1 MSARAGRWD
10 LLEYNSDPV
19 PGCPERVRAG
29 AQRYVETAEEI
40 RIAATNLRSISY
52 DQKSKAINKI
62 REQARSIAAELDKAH
77 SRCDGAGGA
86 LGTFAGVLER
96 SREKTKQ
103 ALDQASAADSEWR
116 RSVSLQNE
124 AAEAYNATT
133 DEAIRQERR
142 STYYHR
148 LEDAKNASARLAEA
162 RRRAKAAVSEFRA
175 AGAKT
180 ARELGDI
187 KKSSPLNDSVL
198 DRIKEVINA
207 VKKWLGGAAAK
218 IGAAIRSFMAWTAGL
233 GAVCSR
239 ILGPVFGNLLILY
252 ALVNLLSPLGLIIG
266 DIVRS
271 YEIQRVIEELFPRDA
286 DNTEPAEGCREK
298 KERHEDLTSMIESL
312 GNMDR
317 DDGLQLEEI
326 ECADGVTRY
335 VLYIG
340 GTFAGAGRYSDSMGA
355 FENVPSY
362 LGFET
367 ATDVRIRRLLESKV
381 MPKGSEIMVNAY
393 SQGALHGLHLINSG
407 KFNITQMVTVDAP
420 DRALPI
426 NTHGA
431 NILNLKDKQDYVIGN
446 IQGLSHFNG
455 DDFCGDSNR
464 KGEPLFG
471 AHADSDAHKIIAQQ
485 FSASTDPAYNKH
497 RQEIAKYIGPGTKV
511 KGKYD

>member
-162 RRRAKAAVSEFRA
+162 RRRAKARYP
-175 AGAKT
+175 
-180 ARELGDI
+180 
-187 KKSSPLNDSVL
+187 SSVQPERRPPESSATLKN
-198 DRIKEVINA
+198 
-207 VKKWLGGAAAK
+207 
-218 IGAAIRSFMAWTAGL
+218 
-233 GAVCSR
+233 
-239 ILGPVFGNLLILY
+239 P
-252 ALVNLLSPLGLIIG
+252 AL
-266 DIVRS
+266 
-271 YEIQRVIEELFPRDA
+271 
-286 DNTEPAEGCREK
+286 
-298 KERHEDLTSMIESL
+298 SMIASST
-312 GNMDR
+312 
-317 DDGLQLEEI
+317 GL
-326 ECADGVTRY
+326 
-335 VLYIG
+335 
-340 GTFAGAGRYSDSMGA
+340 
-355 FENVPSY
+355 
-362 LGFET
+362 
-367 ATDVRIRRLLESKV
+367 RR
-381 MPKGSEIMVNAY
+381 
-393 SQGALHGLHLINSG
+393 
-407 KFNITQMVTVDAP
+407 
-420 DRALPI
+420 
-426 NTHGA
+426 
-431 NILNLKDKQDYVIGN
+431 
-446 IQGLSHFNG
+446 
-455 DDFCGDSNR
+455 
-464 KGEPLFG
+464 
-471 AHADSDAHKIIAQQ
+471 
-485 FSASTDPAYNKH
+485 
-497 RQEIAKYIGPGTKV
+497 
-511 KGKYD
+511 